1 MSFQPTSADDNT
13 MTEQP
18 FLSLVVVT
26 YNRGDALREALE
38 SLLAMPK
45 YPDYDFEI
53 VVIDNGSTDHTPS
66 VVQNAAINAPYKVR
80 YFFEPKPGIA
90 CARNR
95 GVRESEG
102 DWLAFF
108 DDDQLAPSDWLV
120 HLVRACRSEDLR
132 YAGGGYV
139 LKYVQPNPPPLD
151 VFSRQMLGEFVVS
164 TPTHY
169 HYHFLPATGNV
180 VIDKSLFASFGEFD
194 ESMHQSGEDTEW
206 FTRLVLAK
214 IPGRH
219 VPESHILH
227 VIPPHRT
234 DRNYIEYV
242 ARRSGIILAY
252 RDRKYRGIP
261 MTRYLSLLR
270 LLRSFTLCT
279 LQRTVAKLTRNQ
291 AMEVG
296 TTGKMKRD
304 LAYIWTAWGNEASIQ
319 KLASQNAHRGK

>member
-1 MSFQPTSADDNT
+1 MIIEQSFI
-13 MTEQP
+13 
-18 FLSLVVVT
+18 SLVVVT

-45 YPDYDFEI
+45 YPDYDLEI
-53 VVIDNGSTDHTPS
+53 VVVDNGSTDHTPS
-66 VVQNAAINAPYKVR
+66 VVANAASNTQYKVR

-95 GVRESEG
+95 GVRESKG
-102 DWLAFF
+102 DWIAFF

-120 HLVRACRSEDLR
+120 HLIRACRSENLR
-132 YAGGGYV
+132 YAGGGCILRYT
-139 LKYVQPNPPPLD
+139 QPNPPLFD
-151 VFSRQMLGEFVVS
+151 SFSRQMLGEFTVS
-164 TPTHY
+164 TPTAY

-180 VIDKSLFASFGEFD
+180 VVDKRLFDSIGEFD

-234 DRNYIEYV
+234 DSNYIQYV

-261 MTRYLSLLR
+261 MTRYLGLLR
-270 LLRSFTLCT
+270 LLRSFTLST
-279 LQRTVAKLTRNQ
+279 LQRTVATLTRNR

-296 TTGKMKRD
+296 TTSKIKRD
-304 LAYIWTAWGNEASIQ
+304 LAYAWTAWGNEASIRR
-319 KLASQNAHRGK
+319 LASQNAHRGK

>member
-1 MSFQPTSADDNT
+1 MPDQF
-13 MTEQP
+13 
-18 FLSLVVVT
+18 FVSLVVVT

-45 YPDYDFEI
+45 YPEYDFEI
-53 VVIDNGSTDHTPS
+53 IVIDNGSTDHTPT
-66 VVQNAAINAPYKVR
+66 VVQNAAINAPYQVR
-80 YFFEPKPGIA
+80 YFLEPKPGIA

-95 GVRESEG
+95 GVRESAGE
-102 DWLAFF
+102 WIAFF
-108 DDDQLAPSDWLV
+108 DDDQLAPNDWLV
-120 HLVRACRSEDLR
+120 HLVRACRSENLR
-132 YAGGGYV
+132 YAGGGYI
-139 LKYVQPNPPPLD
+139 LKYIQPNPPQFD
-151 VFSRQMLGEFVVS
+151 NFSRQMLGEFLVS

-180 VIDKSLFASFGEFD
+180 VIEKRLFDSFGEFD

-234 DRNYIEYV
+234 DSKYIEYV

-270 LLRSFTLCT
+270 LLRSYTLCT
-279 LQRTVAKLTRNQ
+279 LLRVFAKLTGNR
-291 AMEVG
+291 AMEIG
-296 TTGKMKRD
+296 NTSKIKRD
-304 LAYIWTAWGNEASIQ
+304 LAYASTAWGNEASIQ
-319 KLASQNAHRGK
+319 RLASQNAHRGK

>member
-1 MSFQPTSADDNT
+1 MMIEQSFI
-13 MTEQP
+13 
-18 FLSLVVVT
+18 SLVVVT

-45 YPDYDFEI
+45 YPDYDLEI
-53 VVIDNGSTDHTPS
+53 VVVDNGSTDHTPS
-66 VVQNAAINAPYKVR
+66 VVANAASNTQYKVR

-95 GVRESEG
+95 GVRESKG
-102 DWLAFF
+102 DWIAFF

-120 HLVRACRSEDLR
+120 HLIRACRSENLR
-132 YAGGGYV
+132 YAGGGYI
-139 LKYVQPNPPPLD
+139 LKYTQPNPPPFD
-151 VFSRQMLGEFVVS
+151 GFSRQMLGEFTVS
-164 TPTHY
+164 TPTAY

-180 VIDKSLFASFGEFD
+180 VVDKRLFDSIGEFD

-234 DRNYIEYV
+234 DSNYIQYV

-261 MTRYLSLLR
+261 MARYLGLLR
-270 LLRSFTLCT
+270 LLRSFTLST
-279 LQRTVAKLTRNQ
+279 LQRTVATLTRNR

-296 TTGKMKRD
+296 TTSKIKRD
-304 LAYIWTAWGNEASIQ
+304 LAYAWTAWGNEASIRR
-319 KLASQNAHRGK
+319 LASQNAHRGK